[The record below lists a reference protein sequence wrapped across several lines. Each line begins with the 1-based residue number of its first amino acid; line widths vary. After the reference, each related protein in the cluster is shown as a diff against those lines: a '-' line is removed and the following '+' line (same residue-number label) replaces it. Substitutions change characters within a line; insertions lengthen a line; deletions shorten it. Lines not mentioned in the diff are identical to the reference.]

1 MKEKISKIKWEVL
14 ITIIIS
20 FTSVFVAVKA
30 NNISKM
36 QTLIAKNSALPTIE
50 VNEKVVENTWF
61 PGGETSIIEISNL
74 SGKLNNYASDVV
86 SFLHCGYFG
95 EETGPY
101 ETMDIPLENYYI
113 MGEKNGVVTGV
124 IEKKS
129 ALNNYDRV
137 QALRKDI
144 LQFNKEN
151 EDGKSIEANVQTFL
165 KISYLDL
172 LNEEQVVYYMV
183 DPIAVKIIKPDYGQS
198 QFEKYREM
206 TGDGYGINPNGV
218 NKILVEDVLDNIT
231 RVISND
237 KADGYEGIN
246 QSEIESRVEKVYDS
260 WIINF
265 ICAIIGGSFTLIGG
279 VGVHWKEKK
288 SQQSHAASIL
298 YYDLKSIE
306 NYLAHERSS
315 VNLRYSEDWQ
325 SMVAGCSFLK
335 DKYIEWLYNLYDE
348 VYNYDYHYRL
358 LEKQGSV
365 TKEDIKTYEL
375 LKKKLFDDSKDY
387 IDFNVHKDEYEEL
400 LKELKKAI

>member
-246 QSEIESRVEKVYDS
+246 QSEIESRVEKVNDS